1 MKTSPLKT
9 NGLASANGSLTVQ
22 FLGAARCVTGSKY
35 LLQADGVT
43 TLIDCGLF
51 QGLKELRL
59 RNWESLPFPPA
70 RIDQVILT
78 HAHIDHTGYLPRLR
92 KEGFSGPIYCTPS
105 TAELLGL
112 LLPDCGH
119 IQEEDAKYAAKKGFS
134 KHKNPLPLFTSEDG
148 RETLRLLEPVD
159 FTKRH
164 QAKGGL
170 AFRYHPTGHILGAGS
185 LEIQI
190 GALRL
195 WFSGDLGRY
204 EDAVMKPPGDGGEAD
219 YVFVESTY
227 GNRLH
232 PDNDVATELADVIN
246 RTAKRGGCVLI
257 PAFAIGR
264 TQTMLYHIRQLE
276 DAGRVPRLKVH
287 IDSPMAT
294 DASALYCKF
303 GREENLKLDLTMDD
317 GRVCPLRCRET
328 HFVQSVEESKSL
340 NDLTQPA
347 IIISASGM
355 AAGGRVV
362 HHLANKLPDQRN
374 TVLLVG
380 YQAEGTRGRALVGGA
395 KELKI
400 HGQIIPVKAEIAS
413 ISGLSAHGDKCD
425 LMRWL
430 SGFRRAPR
438 RAFLV
443 HGEEEGLNGLQNEI
457 RKKLK
462 WQTHIPDYLETVE
475 LGERSAA

>member
-1 MKTSPLKT
+1 MSQ
-9 NGLASANGSLTVQ
+9 SISIQ

-35 LLQADGVT
+35 LLQANGTT

-59 RNWESLPFPPA
+59 RNWQPLPFPPA

-92 KEGFSGPIYCTPS
+92 KEGFNGPIYCTPS

-134 KHKNPLPLFTSEDG
+134 KHENPLPLFTSEEG
-148 RETLRLLEPVD
+148 RETLRLLQPVD
-159 FTKRH
+159 FAKQH

-170 AFRYHPTGHILGAGS
+170 AFRYHPTGHVLGAGS

-190 GALRL
+190 GSLRL

-204 EDAVMKPPGDGGEAD
+204 HDAVMKPPGDGGEAD
-219 YVFVESTY
+219 YVFIESTY
-227 GNRLH
+227 GHRLH
-232 PDNDVATELADVIN
+232 PDNDVATELAAIIN

-276 DAGRVPRLKVH
+276 DAGRIPHLKVH

-303 GREENLKLDLTMDD
+303 GHEENLKLDLTMDN

-328 HFVQSVEESKSL
+328 HFVQSVEESKGL
-340 NDLTQPA
+340 NDLTSPA

-355 AAGGRVV
+355 ATGGRVV

-380 YQAEGTRGRALVGGA
+380 YQAQGTRGSALLGGA

-400 HGQIIPVKAEIAS
+400 HGQFVPVKAEVAS
-413 ISGLSAHGDKCD
+413 ISGLSAHGDQHD

-430 SGFRRAPR
+430 SSFRHAPR
-438 RAFLV
+438 KVFLV
-443 HGEEEGLNGLQNEI
+443 HGEEDGLNGLREQI
-457 RKKLK
+457 RERLK
-462 WQTHIPDYLETVE
+462 WPTHIPNYLERAE
-475 LGERSAA
+475 LRPD